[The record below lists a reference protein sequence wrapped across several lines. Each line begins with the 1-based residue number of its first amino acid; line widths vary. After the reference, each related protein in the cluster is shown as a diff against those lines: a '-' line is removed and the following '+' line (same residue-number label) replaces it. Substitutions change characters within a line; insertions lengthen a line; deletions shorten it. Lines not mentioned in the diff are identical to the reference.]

1 MVRRVLRPRA
11 DPGRRLG
18 ATLLAIAFVM
28 SLFVG
33 RLVQLQGFESG
44 KFVQIAEDQRLQTE
58 SLPAVRGNVTA
69 ADGQAL
75 AITVETYLVYAD
87 PVMMSA
93 AQLPE
98 VAADLAG
105 PLGMTEPDIL
115 GLLQHPTSPQYVVL
129 KKNVSQQTADQ
140 IKALELPGATGTGAA
155 GGTGTTTTGS
165 GLPGVQLQASYSR
178 VYPDGDATS
187 NLLGFTHPTVSGN
200 LTGAAGLEYSDNALL
215 AGQAGSEQFQVGTL
229 GEQIPLAADKNTPTV
244 NGSGLRLT
252 IIPALQWEAQQ
263 ACEQQVRTSDAD
275 DCTVVIMQPSTGKV
289 LAMAQWPAYNPGVSS
304 NPLASSNLA
313 VQDVFEPG
321 STGKVITASAAIEKG
336 GQRITST
343 YTVPDAITEDGYP
356 FRDAEYHPVE
366 RWTIAGILANSSNDG
381 MVQVVRHVSPQT
393 QYDYFKAFGID
404 SPTGLN
410 LPGESQGILP
420 SPSAW
425 WGDER
430 YTLSFGQ
437 GVDVNAV
444 QMASVYSTIAN
455 QGVRVQPTLVA
466 GSTNSA
472 GKYTAGPG
480 VPVAAGHPGQHG
492 PQPHRGPAAGAR
504 GRRGSQRAVGH
515 HPRLR
520 DRGQDRHL
528 PGVERHQ
535 EVPVQVRRQ
544 LHRDGAR
551 EQPAGRGGGQRAE
564 PEEGRLLRR
573 RGGRPG
579 LLQGHDVRV
588 ADPQDSAAWDPAC
601 GRAAHR
607 ALIGG
612 NLSAC
617 PWPSVPAELCA
628 ALSPAW
634 ARCSR

>member
-1 MVRRVLRPRA
+1 VVRRVLRPRA

-33 RLVQLQGFESG
+33 RLVQLQGLESG

-58 SLPAVRGNVTA
+58 SLPAVRGNITA
-69 ADGQAL
+69 ANGQAL

-93 AQLPE
+93 AQMPD

-155 GGTGTTTTGS
+155 TGTGTTTIGS

-187 NLLGFTHPTVSGN
+187 NLLGFTHPTASGN
-200 LTGAAGLEYSDNALL
+200 LTGAAGLEYSVNALL

-229 GEQIPLAADKNTPTV
+229 GEQIPLAANKNTPTV

-275 DCTVVIMQPSTGKV
+275 ACTVVIMQPSTGKV

-336 GQRITST
+336 GQSITST

-356 FRDAEYHPVE
+356 FRDAENHPVE

-472 GKYTAGPG
+472 GKYTAGAASPSRRVIQASTARSLIGALQQVPAVDEEANEPWGIIPG
-480 VPVAAGHPGQHG
+480 YAIAAKTGTSQEWDATKKCLCKYGASYIGMAPGNDPQVVVAVNVQNPKKGGYFGDVVAGPVFYKVMTFALQTLKIPPPWA
-492 PQPHRGPAAGAR
+492 
-504 GRRGSQRAVGH
+504 
-515 HPRLR
+515 
-520 DRGQDRHL
+520 
-528 PGVERHQ
+528 
-535 EVPVQVRRQ
+535 
-544 LHRDGAR
+544 
-551 EQPAGRGGGQRAE
+551 QPA
-564 PEEGRLLRR
+564 
-573 RGGRPG
+573 
-579 LLQGHDVRV
+579 DV
-588 ADPQDSAAWDPAC
+588 PLTGP
-601 GRAAHR
+601 
-607 ALIGG
+607 
-612 NLSAC
+612 
-617 PWPSVPAELCA
+617 
-628 ALSPAW
+628 
-634 ARCSR
+634 